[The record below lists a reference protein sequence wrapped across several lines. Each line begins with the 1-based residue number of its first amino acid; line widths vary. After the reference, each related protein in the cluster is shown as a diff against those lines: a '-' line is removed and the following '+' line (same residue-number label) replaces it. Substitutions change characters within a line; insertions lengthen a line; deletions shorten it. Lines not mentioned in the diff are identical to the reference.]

1 MPSERVNEA
10 IRTSCQ
16 CGADLTVVL
25 RELTH
30 DELVEFMARKVWG
43 YEDAGKRAAVQA
55 LIDRRRADEASRD
68 VARDRDTDRK
78 EVGRAN

>member
-30 DELVEFMARKVWG
+30 DELVEFMARKVWVSLLPRG
-43 YEDAGKRAAVQA
+43 GGLSLWVS
-55 LIDRRRADEASRD
+55 L
-68 VARDRDTDRK
+68 
-78 EVGRAN
+78 